1 MKTGNQSMFE
11 SSAGALSV
19 LHFHNFPGHPT
30 IIFLHES
37 LGCIELWRDFPE
49 KLGEAAKCN
58 VLVYDRLGYGK
69 SEPFKDLQRD
79 TDYLDIEAHILLE
92 ILDDYGIEKA
102 ILFGH
107 SDGGTIALIF
117 AATYPGRTLG
127 LITEGAHIFP
137 EEKGANG
144 IKQAIHA
151 YEKTDLKK
159 KLEKYHG
166 HKTHDVFWIWAG
178 TWLADH
184 FATWNIEHY
193 LPMIHCPVLIIQ
205 GEEDEYGT
213 IKQVDGIADNVSGK
227 AIKLVLPHVKHIPHK
242 EVPEKILRASGD
254 FIASLDGN

>member
-1 MKTGNQSMFE
+1 MKTGIQSMYE
-11 SSAGALSV
+11 SSAGPLSL
-19 LHFHNFPGHPT
+19 LHFDNFPGHPT

-49 KLGEAAKCN
+49 RLGQVSKCN
-58 VLVYDRLGYGK
+58 VLVYDRLGYGQ
-69 SEPFKDLQRD
+69 SGPFNTLQRD
-79 TDYLDIEAHILLE
+79 IDYLDIEADILLE
-92 ILDDYGIEKA
+92 IMNAYDIEKS

-117 AATYPGRTLG
+117 AARYPGRTLG
-127 LITEGAHIFP
+127 LVTEGAHIFP
-137 EEKGANG
+137 EEKGAEG

-151 YEKTDLKK
+151 YEKTNLKT

-166 HKTHDVFWIWAG
+166 DKTHNVFWIWAG

-193 LPMIHCPVLIIQ
+193 LPLINCPVLVIQ

-213 IKQVDGIADNVSGK
+213 IEQVDGIVDNVSGR
-227 AIKLVLPHVKHIPHK
+227 ATKLVLPHVKHIPHK
-242 EVPEKILRASGD
+242 EVPGDILRASKT
-254 FIASLDGN
+254 FISSLTV